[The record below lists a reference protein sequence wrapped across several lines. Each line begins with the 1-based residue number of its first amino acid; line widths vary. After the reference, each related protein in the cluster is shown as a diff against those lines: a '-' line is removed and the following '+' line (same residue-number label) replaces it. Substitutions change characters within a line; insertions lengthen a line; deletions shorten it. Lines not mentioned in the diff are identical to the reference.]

1 MKDNKLNE
9 LFIQIRN
16 ECLEII
22 NKKNVDVDELS
33 FQMGMSSKTLYNFLK
48 NKNEDFSI
56 YLKLYEVLLGW

>member
-1 MKDNKLNE
+1 MNDNNLNE
-9 LFIQIRN
+9 LFTQIRN

-22 NKKNVDVDELS
+22 DKKNVNVDELS
-33 FQMGMSSKTLYNFLK
+33 FQMGINSRTLYNVLK